1 MKKITALLTACLL
14 LGGCTSTPAADQNNG
29 NTDNPVNTGVTG
41 QINVY
46 TRDSSSGTREA
57 YEKASDFVDQLLDTL
72 KFQATAIWRLKL
84 VRTRMVSVMFH

>member
-46 TRDSSSGTREA
+46 TRDSSSGTA
-57 YEKASDFVDQLLDTL
+57 GSL
-72 KFQATAIWRLKL
+72 
-84 VRTRMVSVMFH
+84 